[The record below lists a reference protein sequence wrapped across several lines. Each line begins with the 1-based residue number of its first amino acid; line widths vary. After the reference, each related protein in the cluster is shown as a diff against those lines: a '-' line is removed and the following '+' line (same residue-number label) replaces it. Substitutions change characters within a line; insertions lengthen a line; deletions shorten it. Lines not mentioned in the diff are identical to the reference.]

1 MAGLSA
7 SDTKLGN
14 GRVLLAPDHRLRGW
28 KGDSLSTR
36 STGREGRMVTN
47 GDPHALPKVYRTP
60 KLTVYGS
67 VRDLTRG
74 GTIGPPDN
82 GVSGSHA
89 FVGPPG
95 QYKS

>member
-1 MAGLSA
+1 
-7 SDTKLGN
+7 
-14 GRVLLAPDHRLRGW
+14 
-28 KGDSLSTR
+28 
-36 STGREGRMVTN
+36 MVTN